1 MDFVPKIIIQEDKN
15 MNKKIIALCVC
26 VMMAL
31 SFAACSD
38 DDSDK
43 TEKELKN
50 RTTTST
56 TANTTEADENNSDV
70 QQLVTENQSGVSIV
84 DGEIDTTYYDID
96 VGTDWDVST
105 GSDTAIMLT
114 RKGSSITESGSNI
127 SLLYTDQFKGID
139 IDTCLDTLKKQYEAI
154 ESYNIE
160 SSQIKKDGEYD
171 SCEVVLTTEVLDQPT
186 KLKQVCVL
194 NNENDGNAV
203 IITFTALADQY
214 DSLVGEVDKM
224 VESVDF
230 DN

>member
-1 MDFVPKIIIQEDKN
+1 
-15 MNKKIIALCVC
+15 MNKKIIALCFC

-114 RKGSSITESGSNI
+114 RKGSNITDIASNI

-139 IDTCLDTLKKQYEAI
+139 IDTCLDSLKKQYEAI

-160 SSQIKKDGEYD
+160 SSQIKKSGEYD
-171 SCEVVLTTEVLDQPT
+171 TCEIVLTTEVLEQPT

-194 NNENDGNAV
+194 DDESDGNAV